1 MEKLKVKIEFSYE
14 PCAPET
20 AFPVIVAAAGNSSRM
35 RGTDKLFMPLCG
47 MPVIARTLCALNKS
61 RFVSRIILVTRSE
74 QLLKMQQLTSE
85 YELDKLTDITEGG
98 SDRHGSVLKG
108 IERLRPD
115 EKKVLIH
122 DGARPL
128 VDDFVIGN
136 VAQALEEH
144 NAVICGVPVSDTVK
158 RVGEN
163 GCVSETVDRN
173 GLYLVQTP
181 QGIDVAEYLS
191 LCNCL
196 KNAADYTDDAG
207 IFEACGRSV
216 TVVKGSRENIKIT
229 TPEDAE
235 TAELLLRGRGGDIL

>member
-158 RVGEN
+158 RA
-163 GCVSETVDRN
+163 
-173 GLYLVQTP
+173 LPLVQTP
-181 QGIDVAEYLS
+181 QGIDIAEYLS

-235 TAELLLRGRGGDIL
+235 TAELLLRGRGGNAL